1 MASEA
6 KSNDRRKPSGAAV
19 MRTDLTAALYRALF
33 EEWAEHGY
41 AAISLERVASRAG
54 AGKAAIYRR
63 WSAKRDFA
71 EEAIQAIGIKL
82 ADFTDHGS
90 LKADLKAYLLVTRR
104 VFRHRLIRR
113 ILPDMQAERVRSG
126 DLSDMLNR
134 LSESRRRLGKILLE
148 RAIARGE
155 LSEGMDMEVALD
167 LFPSVLYMQMIVMG
181 KRVPRTDL
189 ERQIEILVVALKAC

>member
-1 MASEA
+1 
-6 KSNDRRKPSGAAV
+6 